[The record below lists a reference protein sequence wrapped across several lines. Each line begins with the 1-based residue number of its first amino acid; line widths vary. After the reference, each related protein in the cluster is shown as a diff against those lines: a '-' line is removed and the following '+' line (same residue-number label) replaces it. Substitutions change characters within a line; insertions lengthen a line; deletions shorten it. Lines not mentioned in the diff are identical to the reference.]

1 MPEKSVPP
9 KKTEKDEKPLPVAAK
24 KSLQDKLGEAVKD
37 LYYISETDAPF
48 ETFVFQPEKGAEPFS
63 IVTAGDVLRFAQKP
77 PETPVQ
83 EQTLADFFR
92 FPTAEQ
98 DWHTDED
105 KQTVRRFQKLQK
117 LLENHLEN
125 LKVFKLGQV
134 ELDVYLIGIDAD
146 GNLTGVKT
154 QAVET

>member
-1 MPEKSVPP
+1 MEEEKTAQPEN
-9 KKTEKDEKPLPVAAK
+9 EKPNKRCAK
-24 KSLQDKLGEAVKD
+24 KSLADKLNDAVKD

-48 ETFVFQPEKGAEPFS
+48 EPFVWQAETGAEGFS
-63 IVTAGDVLRFAQKP
+63 SVNAADVLGFTQKP

-92 FPTAEQ
+92 FPAAEQ

-105 KQTVRRFQKLQK
+105 KKIVRRFQKLQK
-117 LLENHLEN
+117 LLETN
-125 LKVFKLGQV
+125 LKDPKVFKLGTV
-134 ELDVYLIGIDAD
+134 ELDVYIVGIDAD
-146 GNLTGVKT
+146 GNLAGVKT